1 VTGVT
6 EPGMLVSSC
15 SSWLLVLMN
24 SNVGSERMNVVS
36 LNVTDI
42 IKASLL
48 DSVVHQSIV
57 MTLTYMSMRKI
68 S

>member
-1 VTGVT
+1 
-6 EPGMLVSSC
+6 
-15 SSWLLVLMN
+15 
-24 SNVGSERMNVVS
+24 MNVVS

-68 S
+68 TIV